1 MWCQHLMWRP
11 PLPSQVIEIKA
22 VCTLKGQGCVE
33 GTVHFVQKKKN
44 GPVVASGAIT
54 GLTKGEYGFHVH
66 QPAGNS
72 QGYTS
77 AGPHFDPLL
86 KKKHGEPKDQE
97 RSVRDLGNVISG
109 KDGGA
114 SVSME
119 VSLTALSG
127 DHSVTGHTVEVREKP
142 DGLGKGGSEE
152 STQTGNAGHHLAC
165 SAVGI
170 SK

>member
-1 MWCQHLMWRP
+1 M
-11 PLPSQVIEIKA
+11 
-22 VCTLKGQGCVE
+22 
-33 GTVHFVQKKKN
+33 
-44 GPVVASGAIT
+44 
-54 GLTKGEYGFHVH
+54 
-66 QPAGNS
+66 
-72 QGYTS
+72 
-77 AGPHFDPLL
+77 
-86 KKKHGEPKDQE
+86 
-97 RSVRDLGNVISG
+97 ISG

-152 STQTGNAGHHLAC
+152 STQTGNAGHRLAC